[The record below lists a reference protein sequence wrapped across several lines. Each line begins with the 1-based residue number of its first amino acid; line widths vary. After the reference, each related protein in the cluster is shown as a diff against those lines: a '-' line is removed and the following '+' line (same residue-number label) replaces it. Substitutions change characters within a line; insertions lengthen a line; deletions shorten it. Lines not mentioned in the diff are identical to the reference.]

1 MCRPILATGGEPFRE
16 RSASMSTYEEDCIF
30 CKIAAGAFGTTFAAE
45 SDRAVA
51 FDDLAPQAPV
61 HVLVVP
67 KTHVA
72 SIAALGEGDGDLLA
86 DMVALANQVARDR
99 DIDASGYR
107 LLTNVGPHAG
117 QTVFHL
123 HMHLLGGKE
132 LGPLA

>member
-1 MCRPILATGGEPFRE
+1 
-16 RSASMSTYEEDCIF
+16 MSTYEEDCIF

-61 HVLVVP
+61 HVLIVP

>member
-1 MCRPILATGGEPFRE
+1 MAT
-16 RSASMSTYEEDCIF
+16 TTTTTDVDCIF

-61 HVLVVP
+61 HVLIVP
-67 KTHVA
+67 KRHVA
-72 SIAALGEGDGDLLA
+72 SVADLAVEDGDLLA
-86 DMVALANQVARDR
+86 DLVSLANQVARDR
-99 DIDASGYR
+99 GIDASGYR
-107 LLTNVGPHAG
+107 LLTNVGADAG

-123 HMHLLGGKE
+123 HLHLLGGKT

>member
-1 MCRPILATGGEPFRE
+1 
-16 RSASMSTYEEDCIF
+16 MSTYDADCIF
-30 CKIAAGAFGTTFAAE
+30 CKIAVGELGTSFAAE
-45 SDRAVA
+45 SDLAVA

-67 KTHVA
+67 KRHLA
-72 SIAALGEGDGDLLA
+72 SVAALTPADGDLLA
-86 DMVALANQVARDR
+86 DMLALANQVARDR
-99 DIDASGYR
+99 GIGASGYR
-107 LLTNVGPHAG
+107 LLTNVGPDAG

>member
-1 MCRPILATGGEPFRE
+1 
-16 RSASMSTYEEDCIF
+16 MSTYEADCIF
-30 CKIAAGAFGTTFAAE
+30 CKIAAGELGTSFAAE
-45 SDRAVA
+45 SDLAVA

-67 KTHVA
+67 KRHLTSV
-72 SIAALGEGDGDLLA
+72 AALTPADGDLLT
-86 DMVALANQVARDR
+86 DMLALANQVARDR
-99 DIDASGYR
+99 GIDASGYR
-107 LLTNVGPHAG
+107 LLTNVGPDAG